1 MNLTG
6 VIPACILPFD
16 ADLEVD
22 EPAYRSHLD
31 WLASTPGVAAVTC
44 NGHAAEVSSLSR
56 EERRRAVAVA
66 VETVADRMPVISGL
80 YADDARDGVPLA
92 QDAHRAGAGA
102 LLVMP
107 PNSLAYEADPAA
119 AYSYFERLAA
129 AVPLP
134 LVAFVYPQ
142 QTGFQY
148 SADLMKRICELD
160 AVVAVKEWSLDIRVH
175 ERHYEI
181 VKSASHPVSLLTSF
195 STNLLPALAGGADGI
210 LSGHGSVIAGL
221 QVSLFKAVSA
231 GDLASARETY
241 ARVQRLTEVI
251 YRDPM
256 PNMYARMKEQ
266 LIMLGHQLTR
276 AVRRPL
282 VPVSESEREDLRRA
296 LADAD
301 LLPVTV

>member
-1 MNLTG
+1 MNVTG
-6 VIPACILPFD
+6 VVPACILPLD
-16 ADLEVD
+16 TELQID

-56 EERRRAVAVA
+56 EEKRRTVAVA
-66 VETVADRMPVISGL
+66 AETVAGRVPLISGL

-92 QDAHRAGAGA
+92 QDAHRAGADA

-107 PNSLAYEADPAA
+107 PNSLAYDADPQA
-119 AYSYFERLAA
+119 AYRYFERLSA

-148 SADLMKRICELD
+148 PAHLVKRICDLD
-160 AVVAVKEWSLDIRVH
+160 SVVAVKEWSLDIRVH

-181 VKSASHPVSLLTSF
+181 VKSANHPVSLLTSF
-195 STNLLPALAGGADGI
+195 SPNLLPALVSGADGI

-221 QVSLFKAVSA
+221 QVAMFEAVSS
-231 GDLASARETY
+231 GDLNSARETY
-241 ARVQRLTEVI
+241 ARVQRLTKVI

-266 LIMLGHQLTR
+266 LIMLGHQLSP

-282 VPVSESEREDLRRA
+282 VPVTESERRDLRRA
-296 LADAD
+296 LMDAG
-301 LLPVTV
+301 LLPVSV